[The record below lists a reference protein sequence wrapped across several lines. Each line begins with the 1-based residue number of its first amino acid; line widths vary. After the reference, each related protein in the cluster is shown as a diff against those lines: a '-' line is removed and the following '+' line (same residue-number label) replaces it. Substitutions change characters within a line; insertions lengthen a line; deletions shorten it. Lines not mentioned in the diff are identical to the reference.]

1 MNILVF
7 GKGGQL
13 GKAFQ
18 EQLSCQQNNHICF
31 VGRNEC
37 DLSNPYQIINLL
49 NRFLP
54 DLIING
60 AAYTS
65 VDLAE
70 SEPELAFA
78 INASAPEVMAK
89 YCAQQGA
96 SLLHFSTDY
105 VFDGHKKQCAYTELD
120 QPSPLSVYGKSK
132 VAGEKA
138 IIEAFN
144 NIRNMN
150 GRYVIFRTSW
160 VYGAGNNFIRTILR
174 LANER
179 SSLQVIKDQYGAPT
193 SADWLAQVAL
203 CFVLG
208 ESGFNE
214 FRSGIY
220 HAVPQGETSWYA
232 LACLAVKAALD
243 AGKTLKISPAEIVA
257 IPASE
262 YPMLASRP
270 MNSRLS
276 RDKLKNE
283 LERLGV
289 VSKLTHWN
297 TPWDKQVSSYVKHLL
312 SS

>member
-1 MNILVF
+1 MF
-7 GKGGQL
+7 GKDGQL

-18 EQLSCQQNNHICF
+18 DKLLQPLYQRHHNIHF
-31 VGRNEC
+31 VGRNKC
-37 DLSNPYQIINLL
+37 DLSNPDQIIGLL

-60 AAYTS
+60 AAYTA
-65 VDLAE
+65 VDQAE

-96 SLLHFSTDY
+96 SFLHFSTDY
-105 VFDGHKKQCAYTELD
+105 VFSGDKQSAYTELD

-132 VAGEKA
+132 AAGEKA
-138 IIEAFN
+138 IIKAFDDIKN
-144 NIRNMN
+144 TNS
-150 GRYVIFRTSW
+150 RYVIFRTSW
-160 VYGAGNNFIRTILR
+160 VYGAGNNFIRTISR
-174 LANER
+174 LASQR
-179 SSLQVIKDQYGAPT
+179 TSLQVIKDQYGVPT
-193 SADWLAQVAL
+193 SADWLAQVACCL
-203 CFVLG
+203 ALG

-220 HAVPQGETSWYA
+220 NAVPQGETSWYA
-232 LACLAVKAALD
+232 LACLVVKAALD
-243 AGKTLKISPAEIVA
+243 AGKALKISPAEIVA

-262 YPMLASRP
+262 YSMLASRP

-289 VSKLTHWN
+289 VSKLPHWN
-297 TPWDKQVSSYVKHLL
+297 TPWDKQVLSYVKHL
-312 SS
+312 